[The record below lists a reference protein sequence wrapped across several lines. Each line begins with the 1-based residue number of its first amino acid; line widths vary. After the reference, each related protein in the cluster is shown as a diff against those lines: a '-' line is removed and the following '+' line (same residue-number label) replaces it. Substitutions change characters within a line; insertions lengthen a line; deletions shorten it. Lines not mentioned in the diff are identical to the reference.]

1 MCGIY
6 GQFNFKTDKS
16 IVQQELRDATRTLT
30 HRGPDDEGYYVERG
44 LGLGFRRLSI
54 IDLSGGHQPMSD
66 VEETVWLIFNGEIY
80 NFIELRAEL
89 QAKGHVFRTRSD
101 TEVII
106 YAYQE
111 WGVDFLNRLNGMF
124 GLALWDTRA
133 RRLIVARDAMGIKPV
148 YYRVEQGSLYFA
160 SEVRALL
167 QSAGRR
173 IDIDAVALNLF
184 LRYRYTPAPLTLF
197 EGVKKLAAG
206 TMLVVEGGNARV
218 HRWYRFQPEPF
229 EPPKRLAEAKRE
241 LLELYAGA
249 LNRHLIADV
258 PVGLLLSGGMDSG
271 LLLALMSKSA
281 KSWRTYT
288 VGYGTSFEDDELED
302 ARRMARLFSSEH
314 TSVEMTQA
322 TFEHALSKVVSAVEE
337 PVAASSMVPM
347 YIVCERARRDVKVAL
362 IGQGPDELFG
372 GYTRHLGVRYGRLW
386 RGMPR
391 PLRAGA
397 GAVLPRLPRNES
409 LKRGIYALD
418 IPDRLRRYQNVFSIQ
433 PANVIDGLFQDG
445 VLESG
450 AGDAILNC
458 WAELQDTATRGDE
471 LTGFQW
477 LELQSS
483 LPDELLMYGDKMSM
497 AHGLEVRV
505 PYLDRTVVE
514 YAQRLDA
521 TLKIRWGLRKYVHR
535 QVCLDFLPSEVVRG
549 KKRGFAVN
557 VVDAWFQRSL
567 STSMDTT
574 LVDGESLMYGFL
586 DPVSVQRLLEDHRK
600 GVADNHKLLFSL
612 VVLEQWL
619 RANDH
624 SPSTAVH

>member
-6 GQFNFKTDKS
+6 GQYNFKSDKP
-16 IVQQELRDATRTLT
+16 IVQQELREATRTLT

-66 VEETVWLIFNGEIY
+66 ADETVWVIFNGEIY

-101 TEVII
+101 TEVLI
-106 YAYQE
+106 YAYKQ
-111 WGVDFLNRLNGMF
+111 WGDEFLNRLNGMF
-124 GLALWDTRA
+124 GLAVWDARA

-148 YYRVEQGSLYFA
+148 YYRMEQGALYFA
-160 SEVRALL
+160 SEVRALVS
-167 QSAGRR
+167 SAGRR

-197 EGVKKLAAG
+197 EGIKKLAAG
-206 TMLVVEGGNARV
+206 TMLVVEEGNARV
-218 HRWYRFQPEPF
+218 HRWYRFEPEPF
-229 EPPKRLAEAKRE
+229 EPRKRLVEAKRE
-241 LLELYAGA
+241 LLELYEGA
-249 LNRHLIADV
+249 LARHLIADV

-271 LLLALMSKSA
+271 LLLALMSKA
-281 KSWRTYT
+281 GKSWRTYT
-288 VGYGTSFEDDELED
+288 VGFGTSFEDDELED
-302 ARRMARLFSSEH
+302 ARNMARRFSSDH

-372 GYTRHLGVRYGRLW
+372 GYTRHLGVRYGGLW

-391 PLRAGA
+391 PLRAVA

-409 LKRGIYALD
+409 LKRGLYALD
-418 IPDRLRRYQNVFSIQ
+418 VPDRLRRYQNVFSIQ
-433 PANVIDGLFQDG
+433 PADVIDGLFQPG
-445 VLESG
+445 MLEPG

-458 WAELQDTATRGDE
+458 WGELQATAARADE

-505 PYLDRTVVE
+505 PYLDRTIVE

-535 QVCLDFLPSEVVRG
+535 QVCLDFLPSKAVRS

-574 LVDGESLMYGFL
+574 LLDGESLMYGFL
-586 DPVSVQRLLEDHRK
+586 DVVSVQRLLDDHRK

-624 SPSTAVH
+624 SPMAVAH

>member
-6 GQFNFKTDKS
+6 GQYNFTSDKP
-16 IVQQELRDATRTLT
+16 IVQQELREATRTLT

-66 VEETVWLIFNGEIY
+66 ADETVWVIFNGEIY

-101 TEVII
+101 TEVLI
-106 YAYQE
+106 YAYKE
-111 WGVDFLNRLNGMF
+111 WGDDFLNRLNGMF
-124 GLALWDTRA
+124 GLAVWDARA

-148 YYRVEQGSLYFA
+148 YYRMEQGALYFA

-167 QSAGRR
+167 RSAGRR

-197 EGVKKLAAG
+197 EGIKKLAAG

-218 HRWYRFQPEPF
+218 HRWYRFVPEPF
-229 EPPKRLAEAKRE
+229 DPPKRLVEAKRE
-241 LLELYAGA
+241 LLELYEGA
-249 LNRHLIADV
+249 LARHLIADV

-271 LLLALMSKSA
+271 LLLALMSKA
-281 KSWRTYT
+281 GKSWRTYT
-288 VGYGTSFEDDELED
+288 VGFGTSFEDDELED
-302 ARRMARLFSSEH
+302 ARNMARLFSSEH

-372 GYTRHLGVRYGRLW
+372 GYTRHLGVRYGQLW
-386 RGMPR
+386 RAMPR
-391 PLRAGA
+391 PLRAAA
-397 GAVLPRLPRNES
+397 GAVLPRLRRNES
-409 LKRGIYALD
+409 LKRGLYALD
-418 IPDRLRRYQNVFSIQ
+418 VSDRLRRYQNVFSIQ
-433 PANVIDGLFQDG
+433 PADVIDGLFQPG
-445 VLESG
+445 VLEPG

-458 WAELQDTATRGDE
+458 WGELQETAARGDE

-505 PYLDRTVVE
+505 PYLDRTIVE

-535 QVCLDFLPSEVVRG
+535 QVCHDFLPSEAVRG

-574 LVDGESLMYGFL
+574 LLDGESLMYGFL
-586 DPVSVQRLLEDHRK
+586 
-600 GVADNHKLLFSL
+600 
-612 VVLEQWL
+612 
-619 RANDH
+619 
-624 SPSTAVH
+624 